1 MRNRNEHILGHWSRR
16 GRAGLLALTMVLSLL
31 GTSLSGCSVNA
42 PLTPPSQVDPSENG
56 VVAPLTRL
64 SLLDFSSLT
73 EKSADASLSAYQV
86 RGDLSDLMNAEQFY
100 LTDSQKALLASNQ
113 FFVDDTYY
121 NEFFELYEDNRY
133 FQIPNFVTVDSL
145 MHTYHLYFSLLL
157 NRTEKNYLA
166 GGLSDLSFTLLAKAE
181 AQYEALKGTE
191 WEEAAR
197 RCVALFAVGA
207 RLLDEGAALPECAAD
222 MAEAELQQIYAAQGI
237 GLSPLTE
244 DYLDYTQFIPRGYY
258 EGDPVLEAY
267 FRAMMWYGQV
277 NFAQKNDTLNR
288 AALLITLALMDGP
301 AAWES
306 LYTVT
311 AFFAGASDDLG
322 YYEYAPAIQAAY
334 GRTPQAADLPA
345 AEEQYQTFKTLAAE
359 MDPPAINSI
368 PVWDDPSD
376 PASSEEVLASKKGFR
391 LMGQRFT
398 IDAAVMQQ
406 LVYRAVE
413 AAADGDQRMLPDVL
427 DVPAALGSD
436 VALELLKDQGVTKY
450 PNYLEQ
456 MEKLRAAV
464 EEAPVSAWT
473 SSLYSSWL
481 YTLTPVLTPKGE
493 GYPSYM
499 TSEAWQK
506 KNLETFA
513 GSYTELKH
521 DTVLYA
527 KQMMAEMGGGD
538 EVVLDDRGYVDP
550 EVEVYQRFALLARQ
564 TADGLDALG
573 YLGESDRQNLERL
586 AELAERLVTISEK
599 ELRGETLTDE
609 EYELIR
615 SYGGNLEHFWM
626 EAVKDKAGDSYFDA
640 QEIPSSLVT
649 DIATDPNGT
658 VLQVANGRPA
668 KVVVVVPVDGTLRLA
683 SGAVYDFYQFT
694 QPMSQRLTDTQWRQM
709 IGQWSADGGYS
720 YGQETQVPKPQW
732 TLSYWDQR

>member
-16 GRAGLLALTMVLSLL
+16 GRAGLLALAMVLSLL

-207 RLLDEGAALPECAAD
+207 RLQDEGAALPECAAD

-277 NFAQKNDTLNR
+277 NFAQNAERLNR
-288 AALLITLALMDGP
+288 SALLMTLALRETALP
-301 AAWES
+301 TWEM

-322 YYEYAPAIQAAY
+322 YYEYAPAIEAAY
-334 GRTPQAADLPA
+334 GAMPTLEDLTANEAAYETFA
-345 AEEQYQTFKTLAAE
+345 ALVGQ
-359 MDPPAINSI
+359 MDPPAINSVPVMEGTENI
-368 PVWDDPSD
+368 P
-376 PASSEEVLASKKGFR
+376 EVTKGFR

-398 IDAAVMQQ
+398 LDAAVMQQ
-406 LVYRAVE
+406 LVYSNVKE
-413 AAADGDQRMLPDVL
+413 NAAGEKRMLPDVL
-427 DVPAALGSD
+427 DLPAALGSD
-436 VALELLKDQGVTKY
+436 LALSLLDQQG
-450 PNYLEQ
+450 
-456 MEKLRAAV
+456 AA
-464 EEAPVSAWT
+464 
-473 SSLYSSWL
+473 
-481 YTLTPVLTPKGE
+481 
-493 GYPSYM
+493 GYAVY
-499 TSEAWQK
+499 SEA
-506 KNLETFA
+506 
-513 GSYTELKH
+513 
-521 DTVLYA
+521 
-527 KQMMAEMGGGD
+527 M
-538 EVVLDDRGYVDP
+538 
-550 EVEVYQRFALLARQ
+550 
-564 TADGLDALG
+564 
-573 YLGESDRQNLERL
+573 
-586 AELAERLVTISEK
+586 
-599 ELRGETLTDE
+599 
-609 EYELIR
+609 
-615 SYGGNLEHFWM
+615 
-626 EAVKDKAGDSYFDA
+626 
-640 QEIPSSLVT
+640 
-649 DIATDPNGT
+649 
-658 VLQVANGRPA
+658 
-668 KVVVVVPVDGTLRLA
+668 
-683 SGAVYDFYQFT
+683 
-694 QPMSQRLTDTQWRQM
+694 
-709 IGQWSADGGYS
+709 
-720 YGQETQVPKPQW
+720 
-732 TLSYWDQR
+732 